1 MLQPDAGCA
10 LQLESE
16 AAAADAGGQAAADLR
31 EDFTKEGNLLDGD
44 AAIQGVPAL
53 RVARVDIKL
62 GAAPANGANGATA
75 ADRRP
80 IEPTAE
86 QLAYR
91 DDTGVTH
98 CLHRLGARCTSPA
111 RSQQQKHWCLSRR
124 PLLRGEA
131 LLGQVEGDKDAD
143 EQGVL

>member
-1 MLQPDAGCA
+1 MLQPDAGGA
-10 LQLESE
+10 VQLESE

-80 IEPTAE
+80 VEPTPE

-91 DDTGVTH
+91 DDTGALR
-98 CLHRLGARCTSPA
+98 CLCSLRAVRHLLDPA
-111 RSQQQKHWCLSRR
+111 DSSIKKTPQLHQCPTQATTPRR
-124 PLLRGEA
+124 NPSGPS
-131 LLGQVEGDKDAD
+131 
-143 EQGVL
+143 